1 MEPSQFESKSDSI
14 KCVSMLALAK
24 LDFQAIPRGGIESDF
39 IAHPRAKCMLSKARG
54 CEVLRKGSERESG
67 VERDIP

>member
-1 MEPSQFESKSDSI
+1 
-14 KCVSMLALAK
+14 MLALAK

-54 CEVLRKGSERESG
+54 CKVLRKGSERESG